1 MDKRNQL
8 WILSIASIAL
18 LISLVSCEANSSVTT
33 VPELYIPMVGNS
45 VPEIDHNIE
54 LSTTNIEKTAEI
66 YRFVD
71 PPANPEY
78 VLDELTSVFGLSTD
92 AHKESFDDFIIISD
106 DKMMI
111 DYETATGTWS
121 FYDRSYDKTAP
132 RILPTKEE
140 SAAIARDFL
149 IENGFYNERF
159 STETVVTQY
168 SGNEHDETYAPYC
181 NAVYFYPMLNGK
193 PILGV
198 SRIVV
203 SVGED
208 GQIIEVLKYYKDFVS
223 CGTIEIAEPLSFVDG
238 IKANQYSTTID
249 DKAISSNITE
259 VELAYWEDAG
269 SCAEQPYLQPVWV
282 FAGTSIQPDGS
293 ESKFDVIVQAAKNIE
308 RQDETKSKA
317 PSENK
322 PTLDIEPTP
331 PVQ

>member
-8 WILSIASIAL
+8 WILSIVSIVL
-18 LISLVSCEANSSVTT
+18 LLSLVSCGANSSVTT
-33 VPELYIPMVGNS
+33 VPELYIPMAGNS

-54 LSTTNIEKTAEI
+54 LSTTNIQKTAEI

-71 PPANPEY
+71 PPANPEHL
-78 VLDELTSVFGLSTD
+78 LDELEDVFGLSTN
-92 AHKESFDDFIIISD
+92 APKENLDDFIIISD
-106 DKMMI
+106 GKMMI
-111 DYETATGTWS
+111 NYETATGTWS
-121 FYDRSYDKTAP
+121 FYDRSYDKTVSH
-132 RILPTKEE
+132 ILPTKEE
-140 SAAIARDFL
+140 SAVIARNFL
-149 IENGFYNERF
+149 IKNGLYNDRF
-159 STETVVTQY
+159 SNETVVTQY
-168 SGNEHDETYAPYC
+168 SGNEYDETYAPYC

-208 GQIIEVLKYYKDFVS
+208 GQIVEVLKYYKDFVS
-223 CGTIEIAEPLSFVDG
+223 CGKIEIAEPLSFVGG

-249 DKAISSNITE
+249 DKAIASNITE

-282 FAGTSIQPDGS
+282 FYGTSIQPDGS
-293 ESKFDVIVQAAKNIE
+293 EDSFNIIVQAAKNV
-308 RQDETKSKA
+308 SKQTEIISTV
-317 PSENK
+317 PSENEPALDIK
-322 PTLDIEPTP
+322 PTQ